1 MLFFRFYGF
10 PTLCAPIGMR
20 TSFAF
25 RSKLIMIIYELF
37 DPFKSNLIYF
47 LLLFDFDLDALLFT
61 SEFFLALFVGVAA
74 KYSLEN
80 A

>member
-1 MLFFRFYGF
+1 
-10 PTLCAPIGMR
+10 
-20 TSFAF
+20 
-25 RSKLIMIIYELF
+25 MIIYELF

-61 SEFFLALFVGVAA
+61 SEFFLSLFVGVAA

>member
-1 MLFFRFYGF
+1 
-10 PTLCAPIGMR
+10 
-20 TSFAF
+20 
-25 RSKLIMIIYELF
+25 MIIYELF

-61 SEFFLALFVGVAA
+61 SEFFLALLVGVAG

-80 A
+80 ASILLTFTITT